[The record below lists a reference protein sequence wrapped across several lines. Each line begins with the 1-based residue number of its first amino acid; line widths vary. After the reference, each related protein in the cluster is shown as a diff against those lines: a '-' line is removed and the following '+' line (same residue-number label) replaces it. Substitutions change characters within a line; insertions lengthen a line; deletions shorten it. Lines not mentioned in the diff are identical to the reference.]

1 MTLMKNVPD
10 FRSECKSRKERSIF
24 CAIFVIPSLDFGYN
38 CPMLTLY
45 SWNVNGIRALQKK
58 GFLEWLDQTRPDILC
73 IQETKADP
81 HQLETEIVTPAGYF
95 SYWASAERK
104 GYSGVALFS
113 RVKPSSVQI
122 GMGIEEYDREGRT
135 IIADY
140 DDFVLINAYFPN
152 GSRDHSRV
160 PFKMAYKASF
170 LQYCNQLRE
179 AGRKVIFCGDVNTA
193 HREIDL
199 ARPKENEKTTGF
211 LPIERA
217 WIDKAVE
224 QGYIDTFRHLCPDE
238 EGAYSWWAY
247 WGSARER
254 NIGWRIDY
262 FFITPDLV
270 DQVSAAKIHADVHG
284 SDHCPISLTLS

>member
-1 MTLMKNVPD
+1 MHDLLHFLV
-10 FRSECKSRKERSIF
+10 FRQH
-24 CAIFVIPSLDFGYN
+24 ANLLPSNSSSPTPNFGYN
-38 CPMLTLY
+38 SPMLTLY
-45 SWNVNGIRALQKK
+45 SWNVNGVRAIQKK
-58 GFLEWLDQTRPDILC
+58 GFLEWLDQTRPEVLC
-73 IQETKADP
+73 IQETKAHPD
-81 HQLETEIVTPAGYF
+81 QLEEQIVTPTGYF
-95 SYWASAERK
+95 SYWAAAERK

-113 RVKPSSVQI
+113 RAEPKSVQI

-135 IIADY
+135 IVADY

-170 LQYCNQLRE
+170 LQYCNQLRQ

-217 WIDKAVE
+217 WIDEVVE
-224 QGYIDTFRHLCPDE
+224 QGYIDTFRHLHPDQ

-247 WGSARER
+247 WGNARER

-262 FFITPDLV
+262 FFITPNLIDRL
-270 DQVSAAKIHADVHG
+270 SAAKIHADVLG
-284 SDHCPISLTLS
+284 SDHCPISLTLAP